1 MVLELKKMTLVTW
14 SSQDAHT
21 FIIQPCFI
29 TFEPKLNIK
38 STGNEQSMSLDIS
51 GEDSNSVLCE
61 MYEAIIFMSLRK
73 LWIIEVFFV
82 SYYM

>member
-1 MVLELKKMTLVTW
+1 MTLVTW

-21 FIIQPCFI
+21 LIIQPCFI
-29 TFEPKLNIK
+29 TFELKLNIK

-61 MYEAIIFMSLRK
+61 LYELYVCIFMSLRK
-73 LWIIEVFFV
+73 L
-82 SYYM
+82 